1 MSERVFAVFD
11 VGTTGTRSVLMD
23 EEGLELSKAYEEYPP
38 TPRELATHEQLADTF
53 WRTACT
59 TMQRALSDYK
69 HGAEAVTSVVMATTR
84 DCWTPV
90 DKKGNAIGPTIL
102 WTDNRTS
109 KKKEEL
115 ADIIGPRRAFM
126 KLFWLSENKTKLF
139 EGAHKF
145 LTLDTLLNNHLCGAM
160 VTETANARFGP
171 IDHST
176 LKWSDEICDATG
188 IPADKF
194 VDIADPGTTIGE
206 VTGESAKSTG
216 LRKGTPVILGSGDQQ
231 CSALGTGTIKSGIVK
246 ATTGTG
252 TFVITHTDEYI
263 EDPYVL
269 YSHPAAI
276 PGSWILEGVLPG
288 TGWAFKW
295 YRDQYYRADAALA
308 GKDEDDIYE
317 LMEASVQDVPA
328 GSDGLVFF
336 PFMALNKG
344 ILYNLNFGHTKA
356 HIARAIMEGNG
367 YGIRFYLNTI
377 EQMVDVDAPELIID
391 GGGANSP
398 MWRQIMADCTN
409 KTVILP
415 RTRDST
421 VMGAAILAAVGSGV
435 YGSFDEAIANMYH
448 VEEKRQPIPENV
460 SVYDPQYETF
470 NNLLLAELSTLLEHY

>member
-1 MSERVFAVFD
+1 MSQRVFAVFD
-11 VGTTGTRSVLMD
+11 IGTTGTRSVLVD

-38 TPRELATHEQLADTF
+38 APRELATHEQMADIY

-59 TMQRALSDYK
+59 TMQRALSNHK
-69 HGAEAVTSVVMATTR
+69 HGAEAVTSAVVTTTR

-90 DKKGNAIGPTIL
+90 DKEWKPLGPTIL

-115 ADIIGPRRAFM
+115 KDIIGPRRAFM

-139 EGAHKF
+139 KSAHKF
-145 LTLDTLLNNHLCGAM
+145 VTLDSLLNHSLCGAM
-160 VTETANARFGP
+160 ITEISNARFGP

-176 LKWSDEICDATG
+176 LRWSDEICDTTGIAASKFADIAEPGTLIGDVTNEAAKATG
-188 IPADKF
+188 LK
-194 VDIADPGTTIGE
+194 
-206 VTGESAKSTG
+206 
-216 LRKGTPVILGSGDQQ
+216 KGTPVILGCGDQQ
-231 CSALGTGTIKSGIVK
+231 CSALGTGTVRAGVAK

-252 TFVITHTDEYI
+252 TFVTTHTDEYV

-269 YSHPAAI
+269 YSHPGAI

-288 TGWAFKW
+288 SGWSFRW

-308 GKDEDDIYE
+308 GTVEDDIYE
-317 LMEASVQDVPA
+317 LMEASVQNVPA

-367 YGIRFYLNTI
+367 YGIHFYLSTI
-377 EQMVDVDAPELIID
+377 EQMVDVEAEELIID

-398 MWRQIMADCTN
+398 LWRQIIADCTN
-409 KTVILP
+409 KTVVLP

-421 VMGAAILAAVGSGV
+421 VMGAAMLAAVGSGV
-435 YGSFDEAIANMYH
+435 YGSFDEAISNMFH
-448 VEEKRQPIPENV
+448 VEEKRKPKPENV
-460 SVYDPQYETF
+460 PVYSAQYETY
-470 NNLLLAELSTLLEHY
+470 NRLLLAELATLLEHY